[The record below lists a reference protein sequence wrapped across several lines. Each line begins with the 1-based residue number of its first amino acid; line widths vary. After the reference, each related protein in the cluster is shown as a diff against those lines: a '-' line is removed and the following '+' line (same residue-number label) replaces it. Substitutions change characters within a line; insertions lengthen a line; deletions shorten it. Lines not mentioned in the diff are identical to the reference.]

1 MGAVEPSYYVRK
13 YNLLMAQRF
22 TRASLLSGFVAPSGA
37 SVRVPTGADP
47 ELAVAQQTYGD
58 ISKRIGAFQDLAA
71 KMGHQQAEASG
82 LLYGSKNAPT
92 QEDMAEAAEAGK
104 PVELVGDP
112 NSLQTWQQAAYKGS
126 LAVTSARYEVAGR
139 RKLSEA
145 MAAAA
150 ENPSMTPIDFR
161 EEMDSITRNYSDALS
176 SVSSVEGAKMQ
187 KSLSLVAN
195 SNLQTFSRNYMT
207 RMTKQNKA
215 DAISRASSLTTD
227 AIGLVN
233 GYEVPVVPQADAAS
247 LNDTIIA
254 QRQKIQNDLTLNSVS
269 SAQINTKL
277 NAFDTAM
284 QSAKIA
290 RLMEFGRSQ
299 GGLTRLSRLVEN
311 NGKRLTG
318 AEKEIWNS
326 LSATDKSEFYKQA
339 NTQITQRLKVE
350 ETELKIE
357 DNRRK
362 IDVEN
367 AIIAYSEAN
376 AANDAVAA
384 REAIGVLTALG
395 HNTRTLTEA
404 ASVDPTILRSDPSQ
418 MEQAQ
423 NLLNARRL
431 SPQRIYQFD
440 KLTSGD
446 RRKLMKDLV
455 GQRDKLMQRAEDH
468 LNRIYQPDFT
478 TSSVQLGR
486 EKLLANQQYNL
497 AMEHLVKKRE
507 EHEDDLATATE
518 SGGLATVKRFDPTE
532 HMEKAQSIVVKQ
544 ITAIKLPEAIGK
556 VVSSLQRN
564 LAVVTKHQDLRKK
577 QGKTT
582 YDMSVFEG
590 ITADNLEDK
599 NDVMALSDKLRGLRE
614 RTDKTLHPP
623 IDRLLKGLI
632 EVEQL
637 LRGATQ

>member
-1 MGAVEPSYYVRK
+1 MGAVERSYYVRK

-22 TRASLLSGFVAPSGA
+22 TRASLLTGFVAPTGA

-58 ISKRIGAFQDLAA
+58 MSKRIGAFQDLAA

-82 LLYGSKNAPT
+82 LLYGARNAPT

-150 ENPSMTPIDFR
+150 EDPSMTPIDFR
-161 EEMDSITRNYSDALS
+161 KEMDSITRNYSAALS

-195 SNLQTFSRNYMT
+195 SNLQTFSRNYMS
-207 RMTKQNKA
+207 RMTRQNKA
-215 DAISRASSLTTD
+215 DAISRANTITND
-227 AIGLVN
+227 AMQIVN
-233 GYEVPVVPQADAAS
+233 GYAIPIVPQDNAAS

-254 QRQKIQNDLTLNSVS
+254 QRQKIQNDLTLNSVP

-311 NGKRLTG
+311 NGKGLTG

-326 LSATDKSEFYKQA
+326 LSATDKSEFYKEA
-339 NTQITQRLKVE
+339 NTQLTQRMKVID
-350 ETELKIE
+350 TELKTE

-362 IDVEN
+362 INVEN
-367 AIIAYSEAN
+367 AIIAYSEAVAN
-376 AANDAVAA
+376 NDASAA
-384 REAIGVLTALG
+384 RQAIGVLTALG
-395 HNTRTLTEA
+395 HNTRTMTEA

-440 KLTSGD
+440 KLTSRD

-455 GQRDKLMQRAEDH
+455 GQRDKLMQRAQDH

-497 AMEHLVKKRE
+497 AIEHLEQKRD
-507 EHEDDLATATE
+507 EHDEALAAATE
-518 SGGLATVKRFDPTE
+518 SGTLATVKRFDPAE
-532 HMEKAQSIVVKQ
+532 HMPEATKKVDAEIN
-544 ITAIKLPEAIGK
+544 AIKLPEEIGK
-556 VVSSLQRN
+556 VVSDLERSLELLTN
-564 LAVVTKHQDLRKK
+564 HQARREK

-590 ITADNLEDK
+590 ITDDNLEDK
-599 NDVMALSDKLRGLRE
+599 NNVKALKKHLLGLRE
-614 RTDKTLHPP
+614 RTNKTLHPP
-623 IDRLLKGLI
+623 IDRLLKRLI
-632 EVEQL
+632 QVEQL
-637 LRGATQ
+637 QRGGTR

>member
-1 MGAVEPSYYVRK
+1 
-13 YNLLMAQRF
+13 MAQRF
-22 TRASLLSGFVAPSGA
+22 SRASLLSGFVAPTGA

-58 ISKRIGAFQDLAA
+58 MSKRIGAFKDLAA

-82 LLYGSKNAPT
+82 LLYGARNAPT
-92 QEDMAEAAEAGK
+92 QEDMAEAAETGK

-161 EEMDSITRNYSDALS
+161 EEMDSITRNYSAALS

-215 DAISRASSLTTD
+215 DAISRANTITND
-227 AIGLVN
+227 AMQIVN
-233 GYEVPVVPQADAAS
+233 GYAIPIVPQDNAAS

-254 QRQKIQNDLTLNSVS
+254 QRQKIQNDLTLNSVP

-311 NGKRLTG
+311 NGKGLTG

-339 NTQITQRLKVE
+339 NTQIAQRLKVIDTNHKLE
-350 ETELKIE
+350 Q
-357 DNRRK
+357 RRK
-362 IDVEN
+362 EIDVEN
-367 AIIAYSEAN
+367 AIISHSEAVAN
-376 AANDAVAA
+376 NDASAA
-384 REAIGVLTALG
+384 REAIAVLTALG
-395 HNTRTLTEA
+395 HDTRTLTEA

-418 MEQAQ
+418 MERAQ

-468 LNRIYQPDFT
+468 LKRIYQPDFT

-486 EKLLANQQYNL
+486 EKRLANQQYNL
-497 AMEHLVKKRE
+497 AMEHLVQKRD
-507 EHEDDLATATE
+507 EHEDALATATE
-518 SGGLATVKRFDPTE
+518 SGKLAEVKRFNPAE
-532 HMEKAQSIVVKQ
+532 HMEEAQGIVVKE
-544 ITAIKLPEAIGK
+544 ITAIKLPEKIGK
-556 VVSSLQRN
+556 VVSDLERSLEPLTN
-564 LAVVTKHQDLRKK
+564 HQNRRKK
-577 QGKTT
+577 QGKPI

-599 NDVMALSDKLRGLRE
+599 NNVKALSDKLRALRE
-614 RTDKTLHPP
+614 RTDKALQPP
-623 IDRLLKGLI
+623 IDRLLKRLI
-632 EVEQL
+632 QVEQL
-637 LRGATQ
+637 QRGGTR

>member
-1 MGAVEPSYYVRK
+1 
-13 YNLLMAQRF
+13 MAQRF
-22 TRASLLSGFVAPSGA
+22 SRASLLSGFVAPTGA

-58 ISKRIGAFQDLAA
+58 MSKRIGAFKDLAA

-82 LLYGSKNAPT
+82 LLYGARNAPT
-92 QEDMAEAAEAGK
+92 QEDMAEAAETGK

-161 EEMDSITRNYSDALS
+161 EEMDSITRNYSAALS

-215 DAISRASSLTTD
+215 DAISRANTITND
-227 AIGLVN
+227 AMQIVN
-233 GYEVPVVPQADAAS
+233 GYAIPIVPQDNAAS
-247 LNDTIIA
+247 LNNTIIA
-254 QRQKIQNDLTLNSVS
+254 QRQKIQNDLTLNSVP

-311 NGKRLTG
+311 NGKGLTG

-326 LSATDKSEFYKQA
+326 LSATDKSEFYKEA
-339 NTQITQRLKVE
+339 NTQLTQRMKVID
-350 ETELKIE
+350 TELKME

-367 AIIAYSEAN
+367 ATIAYSKAV
-376 AANDAVAA
+376 ADNDAVAA
-384 REAIGVLTALG
+384 RRAIALLSALG
-395 HNTRTLTEA
+395 HDTRTMTENA
-404 ASVDPTILRSDPSQ
+404 DKDQFLLRSDPRQISR
-418 MEQAQ
+418 AN
-423 NLLNARRL
+423 NLLYARRL
-431 SPQRIYQFD
+431 SPAKIYE
-440 KLTSGD
+440 LTDITIGD
-446 RRKLMKDLV
+446 RSELMGKLE
-455 GQRDKLMQRAEDH
+455 GQRDKLMRRAEDN
-468 LNRIYQPDFT
+468 LKRIYRPDFIT
-478 TSSVQLGR
+478 QGQPLSR
-486 EKLLANQQYNL
+486 EKELANQQYDV
-497 AMEHLVKKRE
+497 AMRYLFEKRV
-507 EHEDDLATATE
+507 EHENALLAATE
-518 SGGLATVKRFDPTE
+518 LGTLATVKRFDPAE
-532 HMEKAQSIVVKQ
+532 HMPEAQSRVDAE

-556 VVSSLQRN
+556 FVSGLKRN
-564 LAVVTKHQDLRKK
+564 LGLQTAHQAIRAEKNQTTFDL
-577 QGKTT
+577 
-582 YDMSVFEG
+582 SVFEG
-590 ITADNLEDK
+590 ITAENLK
-599 NDVMALSDKLRGLRE
+599 TPSDVQTLKENLQELRLNTGDKLQDG
-614 RTDKTLHPP
+614 
-623 IDRLLKGLI
+623 IDRLLTRLI
-632 EVEQL
+632 QVEQL
-637 LRGATQ
+637 LRGGTQ